1 MIHHLLEE
9 CIHDRPLHKIV
20 LQCLSS
26 WNTVQFQQHSG
37 ILHPYNIYSIYLVVK
52 ASQFVFHIV
61 AMQVYLRWIVILQQ
75 NFCLDF
81 TENNW
86 LSHHHIR
93 LPWSIVKGFTF
104 FTRFCDCSVKI
115 ELICRNNFAK
125 NSLNCFLVCSK
136 VNRQFPCPSL
146 LRFHLD
152 NGVVTRKI
160 GHPLSANSTSIFSS
174 MMSQNFCGLFSTT
187 ENHFFS
193 ERGPTKWPLSYTKLV
208 RKYGDDFSICQTFFS
223 MVFLVRGNVVEHR
236 HK

>member
-1 MIHHLLEE
+1 M
-9 CIHDRPLHKIV
+9 
-20 LQCLSS
+20 
-26 WNTVQFQQHSG
+26 NTVQFQQHSG
-37 ILHPYNIYSIYLVVK
+37 ILHTYNIYSIYLVVK

-61 AMQVYLRWIVILQQ
+61 AMQGFSRWVVILQR

-93 LPWSIVKGFTF
+93 FPWSIVKGFTF

-115 ELICRNNFAK
+115 ELICRNNFSK

-136 VNRQFPCPSL
+136 VNRQFSVPFAFEITLGQWSRYTENWTSIIGEFHQY
-146 LRFHLD
+146 RFLD
-152 NGVVTRKI
+152 NVPNSLWAILNHWK
-160 GHPLSANSTSIFSS
+160 PLLLGTWTN
-174 MMSQNFCGLFSTT
+174 
-187 ENHFFS
+187 
-193 ERGPTKWPLSYTKLV
+193 KWPLSYTKLV

-223 MVFLVRGNVVEHR
+223 MVFLVTGNVVEHR